1 MALFA
6 FPPDPAELGGR
17 VPAGDSETAPQVL
30 SLDLTISKDLSQKAR
45 PDRFTPM
52 NGYNRAA
59 PVDMAEKVVTSPDP
73 DNLETE
79 TVEGFNQLNP
89 G

>member
-1 MALFA
+1 
-6 FPPDPAELGGR
+6 
-17 VPAGDSETAPQVL
+17 
-30 SLDLTISKDLSQKAR
+30 
-45 PDRFTPM
+45 M

-59 PVDMAEKVVTSPDP
+59 PVDMAEKVVTFPDP